1 MARESQSTSSSE
13 EDEEISSDSGPSD
26 SSEEYAIE
34 RPDEDDDDDGEE
46 EDDGDA
52 GESTAHHLPSDGD
65 LKSKNVD
72 ALLRGNLVVRRQS
85 LLPRVLSVTEG
96 AAVCR
101 KPFKP
106 PCSSG
111 YDNGKEDL
119 ARRLWARKR
128 FVPWGTSRP
137 ALVAIAKPLG
147 IIRTESDGAD
157 VEEETVTLPPGIE
170 PLVLWQPE
178 ESEDGPNNLV
188 PIVVDPLLVRFLR
201 PHQREGVQFMFEC
214 VSGLYSAANINGCIL
229 ADDMGLGKTLQSIT
243 LLYTLLRQGFD
254 GKPMV
259 KKAIIVTPTSL
270 VSNWEAEIKKWVGQR
285 VQLIALCESSRDDVV
300 SGIDSFINPCSF
312 LRVLIV
318 SYETFRMHSS
328 KFCQSEA
335 CDLLI
340 CDEAHRL
347 KNDQTITNRAL
358 AALSCKR
365 RILLSGTPMQNDLE
379 EFFAMVN
386 FTNPGILGDVAY
398 FRRYYET
405 PIICGREP
413 TSSEEEKKLAAERS
427 SELSAK
433 VNQFILRRTNALL
446 SNHLPPKVKKVITE
460 ETKQTKILAYI
471 TALKKLCNHPKLIYD
486 TIKSGSPGTT
496 GFEDCMRFFPP
507 EMFSGRSGSW
517 TGGDGAWVELSGKM
531 HVLARLLAH
540 LRQRTDDR
548 IVLVSN
554 YTQTLDLF
562 AQLCRERRYPYLRLD
577 GTTSIGKRQKL
588 VNRFNDSTKDEFV
601 FLLSS
606 KAGGCGLNLIGGNRL
621 VLFDPDWNP
630 ANDKQAAARVWR
642 DGQKKRVYIY
652 RFLST
657 GTIEE
662 KVYQRQMSK
671 EGLQKV
677 IQQEQV
683 DSVMGQGNVFSTE
696 DLRDL
701 FTFYDSVSR
710 FVSNI
715 FSSVP
720 EIEVT
725 QDGRSEIHEK
735 MNCNRCKNY
744 GTGSENIAEQEE
756 SESENRSSGSDQE
769 VFDIGGFAGIAGC
782 LDKLKSSEK
791 QVGSPLEED
800 LVSWGHHFHSE
811 SVPDAILQASA
822 GDEVTFVFTNQVDGK
837 LVPIESKEREGSKRQ
852 NIGKVSHLTEREG
865 NKMQNSMKQNLV
877 SKSNFLSKHH
887 KPLNSVSSNRNSLM
901 PPPPSSTS
909 PTPLQAKIYFTNG
922 RGKNGDNKAEMELK
936 PGLSALVTGGASGI
950 GKALCLTLAGKGVFV
965 TIVDFSEE
973 KGKEVASLV
982 EKENSKFHQNLGF
995 PSAIS
1000 VKCDVTSL
1008 RDLTSAFEKH
1018 VSTFGGLDICI
1029 NSAGIGTPASFWK
1042 DQTDGS
1048 KTWRHAVNVNL
1059 IAIKHMQAL
1068 QKPGV
1073 IVNMG
1078 SSAGLY
1084 PMNKDPVYS
1093 ASKGG
1098 VVMFTRSLAPYKRQ
1112 GIRVNVICPEYVQT
1126 ELGEKAGHKYVNLAG
1141 GYLKMETVVEGVLEL
1156 IMDDSRAGS
1165 CLWVTNRRGKEYWP
1179 SPTEEAKYLFQSSSS
1194 SGEKNSFRA
1203 PLSAQLPQSFE
1214 KVVVH
1219 KLSHNFRDATHIVRA
1234 QLKLPIESGHV
1245 LLKIIYAGVNASDV
1259 NFSSGRYFLGNKKDI
1274 SSLLP
1279 FDAGFEAVG
1288 IIAAVGD
1295 SVSNLEVGT
1304 PAAIMV
1310 YGGYAEFMAVP
1321 SKHILPIGRPD
1332 PEVVA
1337 MLTSGLTASIALEK
1351 VGQMESGK
1359 VVLVTAA
1366 AGGTGQ
1372 FAVQLAKLAGN
1383 KVVATCGGKDKARL
1397 LKDLGVDRVIDYR
1410 TEDIKT
1416 VLKEEFPKGVDIVYE
1431 SVGGD
1436 MFDLCLNALAIRGRL
1451 IVIGMISQY
1460 QGEHGWMPKNYPGL
1474 VEKLLTKS
1482 QTVGGFFLP
1491 QYSYLW
1497 KEHLDKLYNLYSSGK
1512 LKVAI
1517 DPKRFLGLRSVA
1529 DAVEHLHSG
1538 KSSGKVVVCIDP
1550 TFEQQMAKL

>member
-1 MARESQSTSSSE
+1 MARERRSTSSTD
-13 EDEEISSDSGPSD
+13 EDEEISS
-26 SSEEYAIE
+26 
-34 RPDEDDDDDGEE
+34 
-46 EDDGDA
+46 
-52 GESTAHHLPSDGD
+52 ESPAHHPPSDGD

-106 PCSSG
+106 PCSYG
-111 YDNGKEDL
+111 YSNGKENL

-128 FVPWGTSRP
+128 FVPWGSLTP

-147 IIRTESDGAD
+147 IARPESDEAD
-157 VEEETVTLPPGIE
+157 IVEEIVTLPPGVE

-178 ESEDGPNNLV
+178 QSEDGPIEVV
-188 PIVVDPLLVRFLR
+188 PIAVDPLLVRFLR

-214 VSGLYSAANINGCIL
+214 VSGLYSAANITGCIL

-300 SGIDSFINPCSF
+300 SGIDSFTSPRS
-312 LRVLIV
+312 LLQVLIV

-386 FTNPGILGDVAY
+386 FTNPGILGDVAF

-427 SELSAK
+427 SELSAI
-433 VNQFILRRTNALL
+433 VNQIVEVVCCKLTPLQSELYNHFIHSKN
-446 SNHLPPKVKKVITE
+446 VKKVITE

-507 EMFSGRSGSW
+507 EMFSGRQASQSGSW

-577 GTTSIGKRQKL
+577 GTTSISKRQKL

-683 DSVMGQGNVFSTE
+683 DSVKGQGNVFSTE

-701 FTFYDSVSR
+701 FTFYDNV
-710 FVSNI
+710 
-715 FSSVP
+715 
-720 EIEVT
+720 
-725 QDGRSEIHEK
+725 RSEIHGK
-735 MNCNRCKNY
+735 MNCNRCKND
-744 GTGSENIAEQEE
+744 GSENIGEQERC
-756 SESENRSSGSDQE
+756 ESENGSYGSDQE

-811 SVPDAILQASA
+811 SVPDSILQASA
-822 GDEVTFVFTNQVDGK
+822 GGEVTFVFTNQVDGK
-837 LVPIESKEREGSKRQ
+837 LVPIESKVNPRMQEREGGKSQ
-852 NIGKVSHLTEREG
+852 NIGKTISSGPSLG
-865 NKMQNSMKQNLV
+865 IQL
-877 SKSNFLSKHH
+877 
-887 KPLNSVSSNRNSLM
+887 PL
-901 PPPPSSTS
+901 
-909 PTPLQAKIYFTNG
+909 K
-922 RGKNGDNKAEMELK
+922 
-936 PGLSALVTGGASGI
+936 
-950 GKALCLTLAGKGVFV
+950 
-965 TIVDFSEE
+965 
-973 KGKEVASLV
+973 
-982 EKENSKFHQNLGF
+982 
-995 PSAIS
+995 
-1000 VKCDVTSL
+1000 
-1008 RDLTSAFEKH
+1008 
-1018 VSTFGGLDICI
+1018 
-1029 NSAGIGTPASFWK
+1029 
-1042 DQTDGS
+1042 
-1048 KTWRHAVNVNL
+1048 
-1059 IAIKHMQAL
+1059 
-1068 QKPGV
+1068 
-1073 IVNMG
+1073 
-1078 SSAGLY
+1078 
-1084 PMNKDPVYS
+1084 
-1093 ASKGG
+1093 
-1098 VVMFTRSLAPYKRQ
+1098 RS
-1112 GIRVNVICPEYVQT
+1112 
-1126 ELGEKAGHKYVNLAG
+1126 
-1141 GYLKMETVVEGVLEL
+1141 
-1156 IMDDSRAGS
+1156 SRAS
-1165 CLWVTNRRGKEYWP
+1165 
-1179 SPTEEAKYLFQSSSS
+1179 
-1194 SGEKNSFRA
+1194 
-1203 PLSAQLPQSFE
+1203 
-1214 KVVVH
+1214 
-1219 KLSHNFRDATHIVRA
+1219 
-1234 QLKLPIESGHV
+1234 
-1245 LLKIIYAGVNASDV
+1245 
-1259 NFSSGRYFLGNKKDI
+1259 
-1274 SSLLP
+1274 
-1279 FDAGFEAVG
+1279 
-1288 IIAAVGD
+1288 
-1295 SVSNLEVGT
+1295 
-1304 PAAIMV
+1304 
-1310 YGGYAEFMAVP
+1310 
-1321 SKHILPIGRPD
+1321 
-1332 PEVVA
+1332 
-1337 MLTSGLTASIALEK
+1337 
-1351 VGQMESGK
+1351 
-1359 VVLVTAA
+1359 
-1366 AGGTGQ
+1366 
-1372 FAVQLAKLAGN
+1372 
-1383 KVVATCGGKDKARL
+1383 
-1397 LKDLGVDRVIDYR
+1397 
-1410 TEDIKT
+1410 
-1416 VLKEEFPKGVDIVYE
+1416 
-1431 SVGGD
+1431 
-1436 MFDLCLNALAIRGRL
+1436 
-1451 IVIGMISQY
+1451 
-1460 QGEHGWMPKNYPGL
+1460 
-1474 VEKLLTKS
+1474 
-1482 QTVGGFFLP
+1482 
-1491 QYSYLW
+1491 
-1497 KEHLDKLYNLYSSGK
+1497 
-1512 LKVAI
+1512 
-1517 DPKRFLGLRSVA
+1517 
-1529 DAVEHLHSG
+1529 VEH
-1538 KSSGKVVVCIDP
+1538 DDD
-1550 TFEQQMAKL
+1550 FQ